1 MRVTAQGNFA
11 RAVGSAPRLLED
23 DTVRIRGFGELEAVV
38 MDRVWNRDPDMV
50 TVREIFE
57 ELSEERRIAYTTV
70 MSTMD
75 NLYTKGWLERERE
88 GRAYR
93 YWATLTR
100 EEHTARLMREAL
112 DGGGR
117 SELVLSYFI
126 EAIGPKESERLR
138 EALRRLARRSS
149 TAKRSSRAK
158 RR

>member
-1 MRVTAQGNFA
+1 MRV
-11 RAVGSAPRLLED
+11 
-23 DTVRIRGFGELEAVV
+23 RGFFGELEAVV
-38 MDRVWNRDPDMV
+38 MDRVWNHDPYMV
-50 TVREIFE
+50 TVREIFFE
-57 ELSEERRIAYTTV
+57 ELSEQRAIAYTTV

-75 NLYTKGWLERERE
+75 NLHTKGWLGRERD

-112 DGGGR
+112 DGGGGR

-126 EAIGPKESERLR
+126 EQIGPKESERLR
-138 EALRRLARRSS
+138 NALRRLATRSS
-149 TAKRSSRAK
+149 TAKRSTPATRSGQAK

>member
-1 MRVTAQGNFA
+1 MEQ
-11 RAVGSAPRLLED
+11 
-23 DTVRIRGFGELEAVV
+23 RGFGDLEAVV
-38 MDRVWNRDPDMV
+38 MDWVWYHQEPV
-50 TVREIFE
+50 TVRDVFE
-57 ELSEERRIAYTTV
+57 DLSEQRPIAYTTV
-70 MSTMD
+70 LSTMD
-75 NLYTKGWLERERE
+75 NLYTKGWLQRERD

-138 EALRRLARRSS
+138 AALRQLARRSS
-149 TAKRSSRAK
+149 ASKRSSSAK